1 MIRKLGLL
9 LGLGLALIAGGA
21 QAIPI
26 ADNALYL
33 VISKN
38 GTELHLNLGTPS
50 ASHSLDLSGTIAGIA
65 AFGGSLEGATVAVL
79 AVEDRN
85 RLTSDFGFGQ
95 LPLEN
100 LIFSS
105 SFDPSVL
112 DDQQIAAGMNSVV
125 GWFNVINAVASATVL
140 TSNLSAYGPS
150 LGPDVGSQFPFP
162 INANLI
168 GSLDLAIYSAVRGY
182 SDFCGTECGPARSI
196 TQIGSLSLGAGGAL
210 NYSFVPEPGTLVLLG
225 AGLAGLA
232 ALERRAKRRA

>member
-9 LGLGLALIAGGA
+9 LGLGLALIAGRA

-26 ADNALYL
+26 ADNALYV

-50 ASHSLDLSGTIAGIA
+50 ASHNLDLSATIAGIA

-95 LPLEN
+95 LPWEN

-168 GSLDLAIYSAVRGY
+168 GSLDLPIYSAVRGY
-182 SDFCGTECGPARSI
+182 SDFGGPAKLI
-196 TQIGSLSLGAGGAL
+196 AEIGTLSLGAGGAL
-210 NYSFVPEPGTLVLLG
+210 QYSFVPEPGTLVLLG

-232 ALERRAKRRA
+232 ALERRAARRA

>member
-9 LGLGLALIAGGA
+9 LGLALAIVAGPA

-26 ADNALYL
+26 ADNALYV

-50 ASHSLDLSGTIAGIA
+50 ANHSLDLSSTIAGIA
-65 AFGGSLEGATVAVL
+65 AFGGSLEGAVVAAL
-79 AVEDRN
+79 AVEDRS

-95 LPLEN
+95 LPWEN
-100 LIFSS
+100 LMFSS
-105 SFDPSVL
+105 VFDPTVL

-125 GWFNVINAVASATVL
+125 GWFNTISAIASATVL
-140 TSNLSAYGPS
+140 TTNLSAYGPT
-150 LGPDVGSQFPFP
+150 LGPDVGSQFPFQ

-168 GSLDLAIYSAVRGY
+168 GALDLPIYSASRGY
-182 SDFCGTECGPARSI
+182 SEFCGTECGPTRSI
-196 TQIGSLSLGAGGAL
+196 FQIGTLSLGAGGAL

-232 ALERRAKRRA
+232 ALERRARRA